1 MTALLLLS
9 ILSLSEGFSILFLPF
24 LKFSRHTPNPFRKYL
39 RNANNEFKRNITG
52 SVARGLAVYLSAWP
66 ASVNV
71 FTVFLQRS
79 ISNLRFTGKY
89 SLFSHSEVCT
99 LVTSVSDYIFLSL
112 LVINRPA
119 FESSNDWSFYKVDFW
134 KIAAKPKYIYL
145 IF

>member
-89 SLFSHSEVCT
+89 SLFSSEFCT
-99 LVTSVSDYIFLSL
+99 LVTSVSDYISLSL
-112 LVINRPA
+112 LVINMPA
-119 FESSNDWSFYKVDFW
+119 FESSNDWLKLTFEKSQQN
-134 KIAAKPKYIYL
+134 PN
-145 IF
+145 IFI